1 MSSRASLTERISAM
15 PATTATTGYSRLQ
28 IALHWL
34 VFALIAQQYLFK
46 DAMSA
51 AWDRVTDGLEAGF
64 DPLVLAHVAGGALV
78 MIFALWRLMLR
89 ARRGVPPTIKTSNVQ
104 GILAKL
110 THFGLYGLMILMPL
124 SGSVAW
130 FGGVEAA
137 AQGHNVMKIIMLA
150 LVALHVVG
158 ALYHQFVLRDGTLAR
173 MRRSQD

>member
-1 MSSRASLTERISAM
+1 M
-15 PATTATTGYSRLQ
+15 PIKTAKTTPTGYSRLQ

-51 AWDRVTDGLEAGF
+51 AWDRVTDGLKAGF
-64 DPLVLAHVAGGALV
+64 DPLVLPHVAGGALV
-78 MIFALWRLMLR
+78 LIFALWRLALR
-89 ARRGVPPTIKTSNVQ
+89 ARRGVPPAIEASKVQ

-110 THFGLYGLMILMPL
+110 THVGLYWLMILMPV
-124 SGSVAW
+124 SGAVAW

-137 AQGHNVMKIIMLA
+137 AAGHNVLKIALLV

-173 MRRSQD
+173 MRRTQG

>member
-1 MSSRASLTERISAM
+1 M
-15 PATTATTGYSRLQ
+15 PATTAPIGYSRFQ

-34 VFALIAQQYLFK
+34 VFALIAQQYVFK

-51 AWDRVTDGLEAGF
+51 AWDRIAEGLEAGF

-78 MIFALWRLMLR
+78 LVFALWRLALR
-89 ARRGVPPTIKTSNVQ
+89 KMRGVPPAIEANKVQ
-104 GILAKL
+104 GLLANL
-110 THFGLYGLMILMPL
+110 THVGLYALMILMPI

-137 AQGHNVMKIIMLA
+137 AQGHNLFKIALLA
-150 LVALHVVG
+150 LIALHVVG

-173 MRRSQD
+173 MRRARG

>member
-1 MSSRASLTERISAM
+1 M
-15 PATTATTGYSRLQ
+15 PATTAPTGYSRLQ

-46 DAMSA
+46 DTMSA
-51 AWDRVTDGLEAGF
+51 AWDHITDGLEAGF
-64 DPLVLAHVAGGALV
+64 DQLVIAHVVGGALV
-78 MIFALWRLMLR
+78 MIFALWRLTLR
-89 ARRGVPPTIKTSNVQ
+89 ARRGVPPAIEASKVQ

-110 THFGLYGLMILMPL
+110 THVGLYALMILMPL

-137 AQGHNVMKIIMLA
+137 AQVHNVMKIALLA
-150 LVALHVVG
+150 LLALHVVG

-173 MRRSQD
+173 MRRAED

>member
-1 MSSRASLTERISAM
+1 M
-15 PATTATTGYSRLQ
+15 PATTAPTGYSRLQ

-51 AWDRVTDGLEAGF
+51 AWDRITDGLEAGF
-64 DPLVLAHVAGGALV
+64 DPLVMAHVAAGALV
-78 MIFALWRLMLR
+78 LLLALWRLTLR
-89 ARRGVPPTIKTSNVQ
+89 ARRGAPPAIEASKVQ

-110 THFGLYGLMILMPL
+110 THVGLYVLMILMPV
-124 SGSVAW
+124 SGAVAW
-130 FGGVEAA
+130 FGGVSAA
-137 AQGHNVMKIIMLA
+137 AQGHNVMKFILLA

-173 MRRSQD
+173 MRRAQG

>member
-1 MSSRASLTERISAM
+1 M
-15 PATTATTGYSRLQ
+15 PATNAPTGYSRLQ

-51 AWDRVTDGLEAGF
+51 AWDRITDRLETGF

-78 MIFALWRLMLR
+78 LIFALWRLTLR
-89 ARRGVPPTIKTSNVQ
+89 ARRVPPAIEASKVQ

-110 THFGLYGLMILMPL
+110 THVGLYALMILMPL

-137 AQGHNVMKIIMLA
+137 AQGHNVLKIVLLA

-158 ALYHQFVLRDGTLAR
+158 ALYHHFVLHDGTLAR
-173 MRRSQD
+173 MRRAQD